1 MAHNTLVNGMLGE
14 LELTACNFIT
24 NVIDDWHGMTLYL
37 KGARNPRRIS
47 DFMKKQ
53 CVASLTQLQNRY
65 PLAQRIV
72 HPPAA

>member
-1 MAHNTLVNGMLGE
+1 LQE
-14 LELTACNFIT
+14 LLHAIRQ
-24 NVIDDWHGMTLYL
+24 VKYYL

-53 CVASLTQLQNRY
+53 CVAGLTRLQNRY

-72 HPPAA
+72 HLPVA